1 MIQKYYSGAGRGEQN
16 MSSECDSIHTTV
28 TTPLGN
34 ETPGFSEPTEAQVE
48 TAFRHLK
55 RCASCRSSLSIEDRA
70 KFIRNAILERE

>member
-1 MIQKYYSGAGRGEQN
+1 MIQNNYSGGRGEQT
-16 MSSECDSIHTTV
+16 MPSECMSIQTIV
-28 TTPLGN
+28 TTLLGK
-34 ETPGFSEPTEAQVE
+34 EAPGFSEPTEAQVE